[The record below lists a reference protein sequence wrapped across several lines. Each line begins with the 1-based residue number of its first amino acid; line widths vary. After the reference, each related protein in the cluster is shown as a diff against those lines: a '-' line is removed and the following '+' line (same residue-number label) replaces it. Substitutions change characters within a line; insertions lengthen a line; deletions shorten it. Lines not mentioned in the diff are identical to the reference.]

1 MKARL
6 LLLSLALAALT
17 TATFRVS
24 AGTSFGGGDCGQWF
38 NKTGRLNAK
47 IWLSGYLSGLNSA
60 IGKQFGD
67 PLIKLSSMEQAFL
80 WTDNYCKANPLSTLP
95 EAGNALYMELR
106 GKKQ

>member
-6 LLLSLALAALT
+6 LLLAVLA

-24 AGTSFGGGDCGQWF
+24 AGTSFGGADCGQWF
-38 NKTGRLNAK
+38 NEANQLNAK

-60 IGKQFGD
+60 DGKQFGD
-67 PLIKLSSMEQAFL
+67 PLSKLRSMEQAFL
-80 WTDNYCKANPLSTLP
+80 WVDNYCKANPLSTLP
-95 EAGNALYMELR
+95 EAGNLLYIELR